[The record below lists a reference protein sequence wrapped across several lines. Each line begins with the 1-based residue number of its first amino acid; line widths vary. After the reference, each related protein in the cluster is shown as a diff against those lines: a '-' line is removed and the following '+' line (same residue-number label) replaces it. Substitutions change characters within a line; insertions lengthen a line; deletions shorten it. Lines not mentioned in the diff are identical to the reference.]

1 MRRDSMGR
9 MRGRLA
15 ALQNTERRTCGDD
28 RTVIVVLYRKV

>member
-1 MRRDSMGR
+1 MRRDSMAR
-9 MRGRLA
+9 VRG